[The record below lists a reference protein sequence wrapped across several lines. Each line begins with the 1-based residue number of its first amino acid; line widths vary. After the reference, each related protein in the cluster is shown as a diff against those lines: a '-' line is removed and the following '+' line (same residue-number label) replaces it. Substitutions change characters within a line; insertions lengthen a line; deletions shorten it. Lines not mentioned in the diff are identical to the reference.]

1 MFSKDKALIIAVI
14 VLTIV
19 GGYDLVRAYMHTL
32 NIWHVSATIAQ
43 MSQTPDT
50 MWLMNYQGSL
60 QLMSGLVYLLIV
72 WKAREIAPYV
82 LMINAVANLYHL
94 FSASINGVMEMQTSA
109 FNGQYFMYV
118 YVAVTFLTGL
128 NYLIAKKRSKSE

>member
-32 NIWHVSATIAQ
+32 NIWHASATIAQ

>member
-19 GGYDLVRAYMHTL
+19 GGYDLIRAYMHTL
-32 NIWHVSATIAQ
+32 NIWHASATIAQ

-128 NYLIAKKRSKSE
+128 NYLIAMTRSKSE